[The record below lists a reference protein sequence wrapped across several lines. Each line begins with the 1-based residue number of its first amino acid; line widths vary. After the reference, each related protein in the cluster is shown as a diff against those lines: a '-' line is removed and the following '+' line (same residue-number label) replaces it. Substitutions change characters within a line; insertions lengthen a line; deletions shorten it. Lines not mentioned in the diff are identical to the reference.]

1 MASKY
6 DPIGKHNYGYFGARC
21 HAPRELR
28 PPSRQPPDTI
38 VGAVSIERSRVV
50 SAAAERELADARA
63 LLGELRETL
72 ARVPA
77 THADAAT
84 LAGAIRQLDDL
95 FLIVVVGEFNSG
107 KSAFINALAGAGVLE
122 EGVTPTTAEIQLVR
136 YGEAIGSSR
145 DATGLR
151 VVTAPVELLRDLHI
165 VDTPGTNAIVREHE
179 RLTLDF
185 MPRADLVLFVTSADR
200 PFTETER
207 VFLDVI
213 RDWGKKIVLVVNKID
228 ILERESE
235 RAEVLGFVRE
245 SASRLLNV
253 VPEVFAVSA
262 RLAMRAKQIGTA
274 DLRASGFEPL
284 EQFVRETLDDK
295 SRFHLKLAN
304 PLGVGATL
312 ARRYEAVAD
321 ERLRLLGDD
330 VAALDD
336 IDRQLSAYRDDL
348 GRGFELRMA
357 GVEKVLLE
365 MEARGHT
372 YFEDTLR
379 VGRVFDLLN
388 KPRIQREFEQ
398 RVVGDAP
405 TRIDQLRL
413 GDHRLAG
420 GSGLP
425 AVAGALGEALGAPV
439 RARRPHSRCTRDRQL
454 SRRSG
459 EAARIGRAR
468 GAARGADL
476 RSRPR
481 IGSHRRRR
489 ADGRR
494 RDRRGGCRSPRPR
507 DRGDGGGHNGGDG
520 RHGHARGRRNRRGR
534 AAHHSGE
541 ATPGACGAARKGQRV
556 CASGLPKRCRRSF
569 RRRASVA
576 AAVSTTAWR
585 RTRASCEASSTGG
598 GRRGRRWPGGVAGRL
613 ASSQAHD
620 VAFK

>member
-1 MASKY
+1 M
-6 DPIGKHNYGYFGARC
+6 
-21 HAPRELR
+21 
-28 PPSRQPPDTI
+28 
-38 VGAVSIERSRVV
+38 SIERSRVV
-50 SAAAERELADARA
+50 GAAAERELADARA
-63 LLGELRETL
+63 LLGDLRETL

-77 THADAAT
+77 TDADAAT
-84 LAGAIRQLDDL
+84 LAGSIRQLDDL

-107 KSAFINALAGAGVLE
+107 KSAFINALTGAAVLE

-228 ILERESE
+228 ILDRASE
-235 RAEVLGFVRE
+235 RDEVLGFVRE

-262 RLAMRAKQIGTA
+262 RLAMRAKQTGTA

-284 EQFVRETLDDK
+284 ERFVQETLDDK
-295 SRFHLKLAN
+295 SRFHLKLSN
-304 PLGVGATL
+304 PLGVGDTL

-336 IDRQLSAYRDDL
+336 IERQHSAYRDDL
-348 GRGFELRMA
+348 AHGFELRMA

-365 MEARGHT
+365 MEARGHA

-388 KPRIQREFEQ
+388 KPRIQREFEE

-405 TRIDQLRL
+405 ARIDQLVSEIIDWLVDRDFRQWQALSAKLSVRQSAHGDRIL
-413 GDHRLAG
+413 GAPEI
-420 GSGLP
+420 GSFHADRAKLLESVGREAQRVVQTYDRSRESAAIADGART
-425 AVAGALGEALGAPV
+425 AVAATAAVGAGALGLGTV
-439 RARRPHSRCTRDRQL
+439 VTV
-454 SRRSG
+454 
-459 EAARIGRAR
+459 AATTAAMDVTGMLAAGVIGAV
-468 GAARGADL
+468 GLLIIPAK
-476 RSRPR
+476 
-481 IGSHRRRR
+481 RRR
-489 ADGRR
+489 ARVELREKVSDLRVRLAGALQTEFQTARERGSRRLDDGLAPYARFV
-494 RDRRGGCRSPRPR
+494 RSEQHRWR
-507 DRGDGGGHNGGDG
+507 E
-520 RHGHARGRRNRRGR
+520 ARATLAAWRAR
-534 AAHHSGE
+534 AAG
-541 ATPGACGAARKGQRV
+541 
-556 CASGLPKRCRRSF
+556 F
-569 RRRASVA
+569 
-576 AAVSTTAWR
+576 
-585 RTRASCEASSTGG
+585 
-598 GRRGRRWPGGVAGRL
+598 L
-613 ASSQAHD
+613 APA
-620 VAFK
+620 

>member
-1 MASKY
+1 
-6 DPIGKHNYGYFGARC
+6 
-21 HAPRELR
+21 
-28 PPSRQPPDTI
+28 
-38 VGAVSIERSRVV
+38 VSIERSRVV
-50 SAAAERELADARA
+50 GAAAQRELADARA

-77 THADAAT
+77 TDTDAAT
-84 LAGAIRQLDDL
+84 LAGSIRQLDDL

-107 KSAFINALAGAGVLE
+107 KSAFINALAGAAVLE

-136 YGEAIGSSR
+136 YGGAIGSSR

-185 MPRADLVLFVTSADR
+185 IPRADLVLFVTSADR

-213 RDWGKKIVLVVNKID
+213 RDWGKKIVLVINKID

-262 RLAMRAKQIGTA
+262 RLAMRAKTGTA
-274 DLRASGFEPL
+274 ALGASGFEPL
-284 EQFVRETLDDK
+284 EEFVRETLDDK
-295 SRFHLKLAN
+295 SRFHLKLSN
-304 PLGVGATL
+304 PLGVGDTL

-336 IDRQLSAYRDDL
+336 IERQLSAYRDDL
-348 GRGFELRMA
+348 AHGFDLRMA
-357 GVEKVLLE
+357 GVERVLLE
-365 MEARGHT
+365 MESRGHT

-398 RVVGDAP
+398 HVVGDAP
-405 TRIDQLRL
+405 ARIDQLVSEIIDWLVDQDFRQWQALSAKLSARQAAHGDRIL
-413 GDHRLAG
+413 GAPEI
-420 GSGLP
+420 GSFHADRAKLLESVGREAQRVVQTYDRGRESAAIADGARA
-425 AVAGALGEALGAPV
+425 AVAATAAVGAGALGLGTV
-439 RARRPHSRCTRDRQL
+439 VTV
-454 SRRSG
+454 
-459 EAARIGRAR
+459 AATTAAMDVTGMVAAGVIGAV
-468 GAARGADL
+468 GLLIIPAK
-476 RSRPR
+476 
-481 IGSHRRRR
+481 RRR
-489 ADGRR
+489 ARVELREKVSDLRVRLAEALQKEFQRARERGSRRLDDGLAPYARFV
-494 RDRRGGCRSPRPR
+494 RSEQHRWR
-507 DRGDGGGHNGGDG
+507 E
-520 RHGHARGRRNRRGR
+520 ARATLAGWRGR
-534 AAHHSGE
+534 AAGFL
-541 ATPGACGAARKGQRV
+541 AGA
-556 CASGLPKRCRRSF
+556 
-569 RRRASVA
+569 
-576 AAVSTTAWR
+576 
-585 RTRASCEASSTGG
+585 
-598 GRRGRRWPGGVAGRL
+598 
-613 ASSQAHD
+613 
-620 VAFK
+620 